1 MAIAV
6 GEIVDGVVTGI
17 AQFGAFVELP
27 GGSTGLVHISEISE
41 SYVENIHDHLK
52 RGDKV
57 RVKILSIDASGK
69 KIGLSI
75 RQALPGASAQKPRG
89 GGGRGPGRP
98 KAPQTFEDKLQRFM
112 KDSEDRLGDL
122 KKVTQERR
130 GGRGSH
136 HPKGM
141 RSY

>member
-27 GGSTGLVHISEISE
+27 GGSTGLVHISEISD
-41 SYVENIHDHLK
+41 SYVENIHDYLK
-52 RGDKV
+52 KGDKV

-75 RQALPGASAQKPRG
+75 RQAQPGASAQKPRG
-89 GGGRGPGRP
+89 GRGPGRP
-98 KAPQTFEDKLQRFM
+98 KTPQSFEDKLQRFM

-122 KKVTQERR
+122 KKSMQDRR

>member
-27 GGSTGLVHISEISE
+27 GGSTGLVHISEISD
-41 SYVENIHDHLK
+41 SYVENIHDYLK
-52 RGDKV
+52 KGDKV

-75 RQALPGASAQKPRG
+75 RQAQPGASAHKPRG
-89 GGGRGPGRP
+89 GRGQGRP
-98 KAPQTFEDKLQRFM
+98 KAPQSFEDKLQRFM

-122 KKVTQERR
+122 KKSMQDRR